1 MDLIRLPGE
10 EVREHVVLEERVVPW
25 IGKDAE
31 GWPVVK
37 AWYTAVLVEV
47 EEK

>member
-10 EVREHVVLEERVVPW
+10 EVREHVVLQERVVPFLVE
-25 IGKDAE
+25 DAE
-31 GWPVVK
+31 GWPVVR

-47 EEK
+47 E